1 MSKSKKLIIQIIPD
15 GPGMIKDY
23 MVPRWALKAAFWV
36 GFFLFIGL
44 GVMVFNVSLIV
55 EKLVMNQNLKAA
67 NERLW
72 KENQH
77 LKTIRNDLDDILLV
91 ESKLKNI
98 TQVMLN
104 GQVEKEIK
112 VYEEKQPILV
122 TQNELD
128 KFVAKVEKE
137 GDNVTA
143 DENDIPS
150 VKPVIGII
158 SQQYKIKHQGTD
170 IAALLNDPVFTTA
183 PGVVVFA
190 GVLKDFG
197 KVIKIKHGDGF
208 TTVYAHLNR
217 IVVNKGDFVKR
228 GQNIGMVGMTGN
240 TTGPHLHYEVIK
252 DGLKVNPEDYFIN

>member
-1 MSKSKKLIIQIIPD
+1 MSKSKKLIVQIIPD
-15 GPGMIKDY
+15 GPGTIKDY
-23 MVPRWALKAAFWV
+23 MVPRWLLQATFWV
-36 GFFLFIGL
+36 GFFLLIGL
-44 GVMVFNVSLIV
+44 GVMVFNISLIV
-55 EKLVMNQNLKAA
+55 EKIVMNKNLKAA

-72 KENQH
+72 KENEH
-77 LKTIRNDLDDILLV
+77 LKTIRKDLDEILV
-91 ESKLKNI
+91 IEAKLKNI

-104 GQVEKEIK
+104 GEQEKEIK
-112 VYEEKQPILV
+112 IYEEMQPILV

-128 KFVAKVEKE
+128 KFVSKVEKE
-137 GDNVTA
+137 NTKLGTT
-143 DENDIPS
+143 ESDIPS

-158 SQQYKIKHQGTD
+158 SQQYAPKHQGTD
-170 IAALLNDPVFTTA
+170 IAALLNDPVFSTA

-197 KVIKIKHGDGF
+197 KVIKIKHGEGF

-240 TTGPHLHYEVIK
+240 TTGPHLHYEIIK